1 MKRRV
6 RNSDYRSIPRR
17 LPHKQNDR
25 ACAQNVRGRSQP
37 PKKLQL
43 PYVLLLGALLLLSF
57 LLSLWTSDRLH
68 SELFPQEKVGDE
80 FSLLSESVSRPLDQ
94 SDAIQSVFSLEPGE
108 ASQATHT
115 KDQNNAIQ
123 ETSPKAQ
130 NDNIQML
137 RTKVQPSEPRGK
149 AYTSTSP
156 DAQSSGK
163 VQEELSSDPATT
175 QISLS
180 SADEQ
185 LLCTVPGIGPV
196 TARAILRRREELGG
210 KMCVEDLL
218 SVPGIKEKKF
228 ARFKAY
234 FRP

>member
-1 MKRRV
+1 M
-6 RNSDYRSIPRR
+6 
-17 LPHKQNDR
+17 
-25 ACAQNVRGRSQP
+25 RGRSQQSP
-37 PKKLQL
+37 EKLQL
-43 PYVLLLGALLLLSF
+43 PYALLLGALLLLSF

-68 SELFPQEKVGDE
+68 SELFPQEKLGNE
-80 FSLLSESVSRPLDQ
+80 SSLLSESVSRLVDH
-94 SDAIQSVFSLEPGE
+94 SDAVQSVFPIEPGE
-108 ASQATHT
+108 ASQATRT
-115 KDQNNAIQ
+115 KDQNIAVQ
-123 ETSPKAQ
+123 ATRPEGQ

-137 RTKVQPSEPRGK
+137 RTKVQPSETRGK
-149 AYTSTSP
+149 ADTSASS

-163 VQEELSSDPATT
+163 VQEEQSSDSATT

-218 SVPGIKEKKF
+218 TVPGIKEKKF

>member
-1 MKRRV
+1 M
-6 RNSDYRSIPRR
+6 
-17 LPHKQNDR
+17 
-25 ACAQNVRGRSQP
+25 RGRSQP
-37 PKKLQL
+37 PEKLQL
-43 PYVLLLGALLLLSF
+43 PYALLLGALLLLSF

-80 FSLLSESVSRPLDQ
+80 SSLLSENVSRPVDH
-94 SDAIQSVFSLEPGE
+94 SDAVQSVFPIEPGE
-108 ASQATHT
+108 ASQATRT
-115 KDQNNAIQ
+115 KDQNIAIQ
-123 ETSPKAQ
+123 ATRPKGQ

-137 RTKVQPSEPRGK
+137 RTKVQPSETRGK
-149 AYTSTSP
+149 ADTSASS
-156 DAQSSGK
+156 DAQSSGE
-163 VQEELSSDPATT
+163 VQEELSSDSATT

-218 SVPGIKEKKF
+218 TVPGIKEKKF

>member
-1 MKRRV
+1 M
-6 RNSDYRSIPRR
+6 
-17 LPHKQNDR
+17 
-25 ACAQNVRGRSQP
+25 
-37 PKKLQL
+37 
-43 PYVLLLGALLLLSF
+43 LLGALLLFSF

-80 FSLLSESVSRPLDQ
+80 SSLLSESVSCLVDQ
-94 SDAIQSVFSLEPGE
+94 SDAIQSVFSLEPGK
-108 ASQATHT
+108 ASQAPST
-115 KDQNNAIQ
+115 KDQNMAIQ
-123 ETSPKAQ
+123 ATRPKGQ

-137 RTKVQPSEPRGK
+137 RTKVQPSEARGK
-149 AYTSTSP
+149 VDTRTSP
-156 DAQSSGK
+156 DVQSSGK
-163 VQEELSSDPATT
+163 VQEELSSDPAAT

-210 KMCVEDLL
+210 KMSVEDLL

-228 ARFKAY
+228 TRFKAY

>member
-1 MKRRV
+1 M
-6 RNSDYRSIPRR
+6 
-17 LPHKQNDR
+17 PHKRNDR

-68 SELFPQEKVGDE
+68 SELFPQEKLGDE
-80 FSLLSESVSRPLDQ
+80 SSLLSENVSRPVDQ
-94 SDAIQSVFSLEPGE
+94 SDTVQAVFPLESGE
-108 ASQATHT
+108 ASQANHT

-123 ETSPKAQ
+123 ETPPKAQ

-137 RTKVQPSEPRGK
+137 RTKFQPSETRGK
-149 AYTSTSP
+149 ADTSASS
-156 DAQSSGK
+156 DAQTSGE
-163 VQEELSSDPATT
+163 VQEELSSDSAAT

-218 SVPGIKEKKF
+218 TVPGIKEKKF
-228 ARFKAY
+228 AHFKAY